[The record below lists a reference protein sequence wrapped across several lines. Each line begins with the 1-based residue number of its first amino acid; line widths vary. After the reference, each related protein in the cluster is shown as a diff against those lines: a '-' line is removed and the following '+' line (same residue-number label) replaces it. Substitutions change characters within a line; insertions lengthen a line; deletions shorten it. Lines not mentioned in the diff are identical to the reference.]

1 VETIKAR
8 VRRGLDHVD
17 AERIILA
24 PDCGMKYLSREAA
37 FGKLTAM
44 VRAARELRAEYGG

>member
-1 VETIKAR
+1 
-8 VRRGLDHVD
+8 VRRGLEHAP

-37 FGKLTAM
+37 FGKLAAM
-44 VRAARELRAEYGG
+44 VQAAEELRLEYR